1 MHDERRKAEDGRTV
15 GATNVQALAEEIGD
29 DVPSVDDFFGDD
41 TKKDEVPNPFVA
53 QTGNQRKSLLLPTA
67 GRGKK
72 GVTGTDAKAFDHK
85 LVDRAL
91 HLLLDYQS
99 IY

>member
-1 MHDERRKAEDGRTV
+1 M
-15 GATNVQALAEEIGD
+15 GD
-29 DVPSVDDFFGDD
+29 DIPGIDDFFEAS
-41 TKKDEVPNPFVA
+41 TKKEEAAPI
-53 QTGNQRKSLLLPTA
+53 QTTNASNQRKSMLLPNA

-72 GVTGTDAKAFDHK
+72 GLTGTDSKAFDQK

-99 IY
+99 IYQFSIVKC